1 MPKFFID
8 RPVFAWVIAL
18 LILLI
23 GGLSVVKLPVAQYP
37 SIAPPSVSVS
47 ATYAGASAETLQNS
61 VTTVIE
67 QQMNGIDGLLY
78 MSSNSQSSGQAT
90 ITLYFQPGTNPDIAQ
105 VQVQNKL
112 QLAMPRLP
120 TEVQQQGVKVAK
132 ATRNYLMFVTLSSTD
147 GSVDAVGLGNY
158 ISSSLLDQL
167 SRVTGVGEA
176 NLFGSEYAMRVWVSP
191 DKLNSFKMTT
201 SDIIAAIKAQ
211 NVQVSAGELGG
222 LPAIKGQQ
230 LNATIRAQSR
240 LSTPEQFGNILLR
253 VNKDG
258 SRVLLRDVAR
268 IELGAQTFTTKAYVD
283 GKPAA
288 AVGIKLAPSANALAT
303 AQAVRDK
310 VKALS
315 PYFPAGVKADVPYD
329 TSKFVKIS
337 IEEVVKTLI
346 EAVALVFLVMY
357 LFLQNFRA
365 TLIPTIVVP
374 VALAG
379 TLGAMA
385 AFGFSINVLTMFG
398 MVLAIGM
405 LVDDAIVVVEN
416 VERIMSEE
424 GLPPRKATRK
434 AMEQIT
440 NALIGISLVLTAVFI
455 PMAFFGGS
463 VGAIYRQ
470 FSLSLVASMVFSV
483 LLALTLTPAL
493 CATLLKPVDAGH
505 HHAKSGFFGWFN
517 RSFAASTNKYQGAV
531 AKIIHKTGRYML
543 LYFVIIG
550 VVALL
555 FARLPSSFLP
565 EEDQGYSI
573 TMVQLPTGATAE
585 NTRGILEKVEQ
596 YYLKQPETAHSIAVA
611 GFGFNGNGQ
620 NLGLVFT
627 PLKDWDERKASEH
640 HVQGVIGRAFGFFSQ
655 IKDSI
660 IYPLNPPPIPELG
673 NATGFDFMLQDRSGQ
688 GHDKLMEARN
698 MVLGMAAKDPRLT
711 GVRPQGME
719 DAPQFQVTIDQEKAS
734 SLGLSL
740 ADINST
746 LSTNF
751 GSSYVNDFTN
761 GTRVQQVI
769 VQADA
774 PYRMQPQD
782 IEKLFV
788 RNASGTMVPFSAF
801 ASAKWSYGSPRLE
814 RYNGVPSMEIVGTAA
829 PGKSS
834 GEAMQAIEEIVAK
847 LPAGFGIEWT
857 GQSYEERL
865 SGSQAPALFAISLV
879 VVFLCLAALYESWSI
894 PFSVMLVV
902 PLGVFGALLA
912 AHLRGLPNDVFF
924 KVGLLTTIGLS
935 TKNAILI
942 IEFAKDLQ
950 AQGKSVIEATLE
962 AVHLRLRPILMTSMA
977 FVLGVLPLAISN
989 GAGSASQHAIGTGV
1003 IGGMLSATFLAIFF
1017 VPVFFVV
1024 VRSRFKGS
1032 ERQRKF
1038 YTHHMEDE
1046 DAAVATVP
1054 VTVETRNADQ
1064 EGKHHD

>member
-18 LILLI
+18 LILLV
-23 GGLSVVKLPVAQYP
+23 GGLSLKQLPVAQYP
-37 SIAPPSVSVS
+37 SIAPPSVSVN
-47 ATYAGASAETLQNS
+47 ATYAGASAETVQNA
-61 VTTVIE
+61 VTSVIE
-67 QQMNGIDGLLY
+67 QQLSGIDGLLY
-78 MSSNSQSSGQAT
+78 MSSTSQSSGQAT

-120 TEVQQQGVKVAK
+120 QEVQQQGVRVAK
-132 ATRNYLMFVTLSSTD
+132 ATRNYLMFVTLSSAD
-147 GSVDAVGLGNY
+147 GSMDAVALGNY
-158 ISSSLLDQL
+158 ISANLIDPL

-191 DKLNSFKMTT
+191 DKLNGFNLTT
-201 SDIIAAIKAQ
+201 SDVISAIKSQ

-230 LNATIRAQSR
+230 LNATIQAQSR

-253 VNKDG
+253 TNKDG
-258 SRVLLRDVAR
+258 SRLLLKDVAR
-268 IELGAQTFTTKAYVD
+268 VELGAQSFITTAYVD

-288 AVGIKLAPSANALAT
+288 AIGIKQTPSANAMQT
-303 AQAVRDK
+303 AQAVRDR
-310 VKALS
+310 VQELS
-315 PYFPAGVKADVPYD
+315 QYFPAGMKADVPYD

-337 IEEVVKTLI
+337 IEEVVKTLL
-346 EAVALVFLVMY
+346 EAILLVFLVMY

-398 MVLAIGM
+398 MVLSIGL

-424 GLPPRKATRK
+424 GLEPRPATRK
-434 AMEQIT
+434 AMGQIT
-440 NALIGISLVLTAVFI
+440 NALIGITLVLTAVFI

-470 FSLSLVASMVFSV
+470 FSLSLVASMLFSV
-483 LLALTLTPAL
+483 LLALSLTPAL
-493 CATLLKPVDAGH
+493 CAALLKPIEPGH

-517 RSFAASTNKYQGAV
+517 RGFAASTNKYQSSV
-531 AKIIHKTGRYML
+531 AKILTKTGRYML
-543 LYFVIIG
+543 IYIAVLGIVGF
-550 VVALL
+550 L
-555 FARLPSSFLP
+555 FAKLPSSFLP
-565 EEDQGYSI
+565 DEDQGYAI
-573 TMVQLPTGATAE
+573 TAVMLPSGATKE
-585 NTRGILEKVEQ
+585 RTTKVLEQVQ
-596 YYLKQPETAHSIAVA
+596 QFYAKQPEVANVIAVG
-611 GFGFNGNGQ
+611 GFGFSGSGQ
-620 NLGLVFT
+620 NVGLVFT
-627 PLKDWDERKASEH
+627 PLQDWSERKAQEH
-640 HVQGVIGRAFGFFSQ
+640 HVQSLIGRAFGAFSQ
-655 IKDSI
+655 IKDAI
-660 IYPLNPPPIPELG
+660 VFPLNPPPIPELG
-673 NATGFDFMLQDRSGQ
+673 NATGFDFMLQDRNNL

-698 MVLGMAAKDPRLT
+698 MLLGMASKDARLA
-711 GVRPQGME
+711 GVRPQGLE
-719 DAPQFQVTIDQEKAS
+719 DTPQFKVEIDQAKAS
-734 SLGLSL
+734 ALGLAL
-740 ADINST
+740 ADVNNT
-746 LSTNF
+746 LTSSF
-751 GSSYVNDFTN
+751 GSAYVNDFVN

-774 PYRMQPQD
+774 PYRMQPED
-782 IEKLFV
+782 INKLYV
-788 RNASGTMVPFSAF
+788 RNNVGSMVPFSAF
-801 ASAKWSYGSPRLE
+801 ASARWSYGSPRLE
-814 RYNGVPSMEIVGTAA
+814 HYNGVPAVEIVGTAA

-834 GEAMQAIEEIVAK
+834 GEAMQAIEELVAK
-847 LPAGFGIEWT
+847 LPPGFSIEWT

-865 SGSQAPALFAISLV
+865 SGSQAPALFAISIL

-902 PLGVFGALLA
+902 PLGVLGALLA
-912 AHLRGLPNDVFF
+912 AHLRVLPNDVFF

-950 AQGKSVIEATLE
+950 AQGRDLVEATLE

-977 FVLGVLPLAISN
+977 FVLGVLPLVLAN

-1003 IGGMLSATFLAIFF
+1003 AGGMLSATFLAIFF
-1017 VPVFFVV
+1017 VPVFFVF

-1038 YTHHMEDE
+1038 YAHEVEDE
-1046 DAAVATVP
+1046 SNISASILPATA
-1054 VTVETRNADQ
+1054 TAR
-1064 EGKHHD
+1064 EGKQHD